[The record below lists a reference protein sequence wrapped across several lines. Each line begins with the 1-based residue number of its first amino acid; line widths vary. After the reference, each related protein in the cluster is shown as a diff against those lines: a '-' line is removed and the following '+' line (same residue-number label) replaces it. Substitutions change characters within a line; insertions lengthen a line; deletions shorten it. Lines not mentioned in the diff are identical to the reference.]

1 MSYSYTIY
9 FYINLFKLRYFAL
22 KVTDSMSEKKG
33 DHVSHASC
41 DAKIPTRDQYLIH
54 MLDNTF
60 SIDKRLWQEDI
71 IVSTC

>member
-1 MSYSYTIY
+1 
-9 FYINLFKLRYFAL
+9 
-22 KVTDSMSEKKG
+22 MSEKKG

-41 DAKIPTRDQYLIH
+41 EPKIPTRDQYLIH